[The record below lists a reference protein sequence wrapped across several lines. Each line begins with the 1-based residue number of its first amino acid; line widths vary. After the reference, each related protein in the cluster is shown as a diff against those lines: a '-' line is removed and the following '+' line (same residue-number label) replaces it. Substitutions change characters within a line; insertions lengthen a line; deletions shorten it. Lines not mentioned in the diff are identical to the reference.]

1 MLVKIQIEEV
11 GKMSLKEEAK
21 AVFVGILGEASADKV
36 DSFPDDDP
44 KEFLDKCKE
53 FLGGMLGPALAEQKL
68 QDLYNKY
75 T

>member
-1 MLVKIQIEEV
+1 MGVKD
-11 GKMSLKEEAK
+11 EAK
-21 AVFVGILGEASADKV
+21 TVIAGILGDASADKL
-36 DSFPDDDP
+36 DSFSDSDP
-44 KEFLDKCKE
+44 KAFLDQCKD